1 MRVYRVLSQN
11 IVSFAYF
18 YRGMVNNKRCSWEEI
33 VRGTQGSLKKWSE
46 SLNKCEKSG
55 KKAKYAVFC
64 GSDQAARKCFERGR
78 YMTVNSRSGNLR
90 ATILIHVCCH
100 DSN

>member
-1 MRVYRVLSQN
+1 MLFSRIFIGIWQITSVAAGKN
-11 IVSFAYF
+11 
-18 YRGMVNNKRCSWEEI
+18 

-64 GSDQAARKCFERGR
+64 GGDQAAVKFFERGR
-78 YMTVNSRSGNLR
+78 YMTVLNYSFFKNS
-90 ATILIHVCCH
+90 AI
-100 DSN
+100 

>member
-1 MRVYRVLSQN
+1 MIQTN
-11 IVSFAYF
+11 FASRLKALYA
-18 YRGMVNNKRCSWEEI
+18 RLRSVEN
-33 VRGTQGSLKKWSE
+33 VRGIQGSLKKWSE

-78 YMTVNSRSGNLR
+78 YMTVLNLFHFHEFSDL
-90 ATILIHVCCH
+90 ILLKT
-100 DSN
+100 